1 MKFDSA
7 TLLVFI
13 QGVLRTLVNAIY
25 SCACINASES
35 LVSSSD
41 KELDEIASDYNQLY
55 IRVGDML
62 GKHVRYWCDVSCTRW
77 KRNHQ
82 CCAAQIRT
90 LFSLLSLTY
99 LYFAKQVSAS
109 SLVCFYRYAPANAV
123 MSMANGTVSLGRENA
138 NKSNVV
144 NVSIHQLS
152 SNHRKMVAA
161 FFVYNNSNLSSC

>member
-7 TLLVFI
+7 TLIVFI
-13 QGVLRTLVNAIY
+13 QGVLRTLANAIY
-25 SCACINASES
+25 SCVCINASES

-62 GKHVRYWCDVSCTRW
+62 GKQVRYWCVVSYARW
-77 KRNHQ
+77 KHNHQ
-82 CCAAQIRT
+82 CCAAQVRT

-109 SLVCFYRYAPANAV
+109 SLVCFYRYAPANAA
-123 MSMANGTVSLGRENA
+123 MFSTYGSASLGRVNA
-138 NKSNVV
+138 SKNNVS

-152 SNHRKMVAA
+152 SNHRKMIAA
-161 FFVYNNSNLSSC
+161 FFVFNNSNLSSC

>member
-25 SCACINASES
+25 SCVCINVSEN

-55 IRVGDML
+55 ICVGDML
-62 GKHVRYWCDVSCTRW
+62 GKQVRYWCDVSYARW
-77 KRNHQ
+77 KHNHQ
-82 CCAAQIRT
+82 CCAAQVRT
-90 LFSLLSLTY
+90 LLSLLSLTY

-123 MSMANGTVSLGRENA
+123 MPITHRTASFGLNYAS
-138 NKSNVV
+138 KSNVT

-152 SNHRKMVAA
+152 SNHLVMIAA
-161 FFVYNNSNLSSC
+161 FFVFNNKSLSSF